1 MLSDVQLTHGTRL
14 QLWQSGRGI
23 SFPAGDNITSRC
35 EMGSSVTGGGPV
47 WEHGVVCGAH
57 SCSKLGQS
65 RRVQILGSNRCLFH
79 SSTSEIIWFCY
90 YSAPTTSGF
99 DRSAFKRLEGWKTR
113 KWKTCNTTST
123 IKKVV
128 KTADIR
134 RHRREPAFI
143 IMNAQD
149 PGWSLEAEYFSL
161 KWSEV

>member
-79 SSTSEIIWFCY
+79 TYSSTPEIIWFCY
-90 YSAPTTSGF
+90 YSTTTSGF
-99 DRSAFKRLEGWKTR
+99 DRSAFKDSSVGCQRNGS
-113 KWKTCNTTST
+113 TCNTTST

-134 RHRREPAFI
+134 SICESQLSSSWMHGI
-143 IMNAQD
+143 L
-149 PGWSLEAEYFSL
+149 G
-161 KWSEV
+161 EV